1 MTSRHR
7 PFQPIQSFS
16 SFALILSLAGWAGP
30 VLADQ
35 RDDLSEKD
43 KKRVEAILKIA
54 DAFDKP
60 EPFETMT
67 GGRATTSAVP
77 DAKAY
82 SHPNKPMT
90 LEERQDFQLGFSI
103 FKKLWVSS
111 PASTKASDGL
121 GPLYNAR
128 SCLRCH
134 PRNGRGHAPEVG
146 EADTRTFLMRLSVP
160 PSTQE
165 EQQRLASKEVKSLPE
180 PTYGGQL
187 QDRALPGLP
196 SEAKINVTYEHSQ
209 IELADG
215 TKVAMRKPSFS
226 LSDFGYGEPRAD
238 MMTSPRI
245 ATAMIG
251 LGLIDG
257 IHDSDFERIADPDD
271 KDGDGISGRIN
282 YVMDKRAGRLRPGRF
297 GWKASEPNV
306 YQQSSHA
313 AVGDIGLSVP
323 ILPSHGGDCTDKQ
336 TICHQFPHGG
346 QENLGG
352 LEIPQVPMDLMVYYS
367 ANIAVPQ
374 RRKTDDVDVLE
385 GKKLFYEAGCASCHR
400 PKFVTSREAEF
411 EQHRFQL
418 IWPYSDFLLHD
429 MGPDLA
435 DGRPVGD
442 ASGSEWRTAPLWGI
456 GLAQTVDPEAGF
468 LHDGRARSLLEAVLW
483 HGGEAEASRNTVVQM
498 DLAQRKALLAF
509 LKSL

>member
-1 MTSRHR
+1 MTSTCSRFR
-7 PFQPIQSFS
+7 SIRSIS
-16 SFALILSLAGWAGP
+16 ILSLLFLLSGWIEPA
-30 VLADQ
+30 LADQ

-43 KKRVEAILKIA
+43 KKRVKAILKITDDFDQA
-54 DAFDKP
+54 EAF
-60 EPFETMT
+60 ELMA
-67 GGRATTSAVP
+67 GGRATASAEP

-134 PRNGRGHAPEVG
+134 PRNGRGHAPGVG
-146 EADTRTFLMRLSVP
+146 EDDTRTFLMRLSVP
-160 PSTQE
+160 PVTQE
-165 EQQRLASKEVKSLPE
+165 ERARLASKELKSLPE

-196 SEAKINVTYEHSQ
+196 AEAKIHVAYEHFEL
-209 IELADG
+209 ELADG
-215 TKVAMRKPSFS
+215 TKVPMRKPDFS
-226 LSDFGYGEPRAD
+226 LSDFGYDSPRAD
-238 MMTSPRI
+238 MLTSPRI

-251 LGLIDG
+251 LGLIDA
-257 IHDSDFERIADPDD
+257 IHDSDFKRNADPDD

-282 YVMDKRAGRLRPGRF
+282 YVMDKRAGKLRPGRF
-297 GWKASEPNV
+297 GWKASEPTV

-323 ILPSHGGDCTDKQ
+323 ILPSHVGDCTEKQ

-346 QENLGG
+346 QANLGG
-352 LEIPQVPMDLMVYYS
+352 LEVPHVPMDLMAFYS

-374 RRKTDDVDVLE
+374 RRNTDDAKVLA
-385 GKKLFYEAGCASCHR
+385 GKKEFYDAGCAACHL

-429 MGPDLA
+429 MGPELA

-456 GLAQTVDPEAGF
+456 GLAQTVAPEAGF
-468 LHDGRARSLLEAVLW
+468 LHDGRARTLLEAVLW
-483 HGGEAEASRNTVVQM
+483 HGGEAEASKTKVMEMESAAR
-498 DLAQRKALLAF
+498 DALLAF
-509 LKSL
+509 LNSL